1 MATLSKLTA
10 TIAAGQFLS
19 NTVDLAGNFVV
30 GLIMPL
36 AWTPARVSI
45 LIAVDDINFHDLFRF
60 GDDGTTAGELK
71 FNVTPNAIISINSD
85 AMLMARYL
93 KLRSGT
99 RDEPVV
105 QEAERV
111 FGVITVNRVTV
122 VEELPAVEPI
132 K

>member
-1 MATLSKLTA
+1 MATLNKLTV

-19 NTVDLAGNFVV
+19 NTVDPAGNFVV

-36 AWTPARVSI
+36 AWTPARVSVVI
-45 LIAVDDINFHDLFRF
+45 SVDGINYYDLFRF
-60 GDDGTTAGELK
+60 GDDTTTAVEFK
-71 FNVTPNAIISINSD
+71 FNVTPHAILAINPD
-85 AMLMARYL
+85 TMLMARYF

-105 QEAERV
+105 QEAART

-122 VEELPAVEPI
+122 QSLPAGEPTE
-132 K
+132 